1 MVSSPIQNNSS
12 SSGLSYLQ
20 IADLLGQSFNET
32 AWPDI
37 VRNLTVG
44 LSQLQRKHRENDHVQ
59 QPQEFYHKNNEIVKA
74 DILSPPS
81 SAMSSVM
88 RLKLSL
94 RPLNNPEVD
103 IYPPA
108 AL

>member
-1 MVSSPIQNNSS
+1 MITVSSPIQNNSS

-20 IADLLGQSFNET
+20 VADLLGQSFNET

-44 LSQLQRKHRENDHVQ
+44 LSQLQRKHTEKMSMYNSRRS
-59 QPQEFYHKNNEIVKA
+59 FTIKIMRF
-74 DILSPPS
+74 SPPS

-94 RPLNNPEVD
+94 RPLDNPEVD